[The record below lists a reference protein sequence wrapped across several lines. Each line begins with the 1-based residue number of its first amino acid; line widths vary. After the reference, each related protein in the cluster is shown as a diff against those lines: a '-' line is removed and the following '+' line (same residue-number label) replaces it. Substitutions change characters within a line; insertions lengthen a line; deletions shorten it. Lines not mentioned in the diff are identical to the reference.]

1 MTRPHSLVKF
11 TDDDERLL
19 DVVFDVLATYRLT
32 TLVKDD
38 NITEDIRSSSSS
50 ATESPATR
58 TRTS

>member
-19 DVVFDVLATYRLT
+19 AVVFDVLATYRLT